1 MVSRRNRSCCY
12 FKHGEIRVN
21 LKKILNIL
29 IFLAI
34 VLNTA
39 GCLVS
44 YAASDI
50 ETQKKQT
57 REKIN
62 RLKWLE
68 SVETNKL
75 YKNQQKLENATNN
88 LSSSKTQIAS
98 AQKELNSLEAR
109 LSKASADYNALNFI
123 LATHIRS
130 VYKNQRKAFF
140 EILLNSEDINMLVDR
155 IYYQKLLLK
164 DDYNRMT
171 AAKAKA
177 QEIATLKYN
186 IEARKRNLERSVASI
201 NSQQAYIQ
209 KAIAKNE
216 SMINKLRTDR
226 VAYQKAEKELAK
238 QGNSIVYVVRNKE
251 IIAIIGVN
259 DTLRENAKEVMQALK
274 KNKIETIML
283 TGDNEETAKKIAEI
297 VGIDQVIAN
306 VLPQEK
312 AEQIRKLKQSGQF
325 VLMCGDGI
333 NDSPALASCDI
344 GVSVGNGTDI
354 AMDSAEVI
362 LTQNNLERIEDLIHV
377 SQKTIRNI
385 KQNLFWAFF
394 YNALMIPIAMG
405 VLSPIGITIN
415 PMIASLAMVF
425 SSLTVIGN
433 ALRLRSVLKK

>member
-1 MVSRRNRSCCY
+1 MVSRRNCSCCY

-21 LKKILNIL
+21 LKKILNVL

-34 VLNTA
+34 VLNTT

-44 YAASDI
+44 YATADL

-57 REKIN
+57 RAKIN
-62 RLKWLE
+62 HLKWLE

-75 YKNQQKLENATNN
+75 YKNQQKLENATSN
-88 LSSSKTQIAS
+88 LTTSKTQIVS
-98 AQKELNSLEAR
+98 AQQELNSLEAK

-164 DDYNRMT
+164 DDYNRMA

-238 QGNSIVYVVRNKE
+238 QSASIGSYINK
-251 IIAIIGVN
+251 
-259 DTLRENAKEVMQALK
+259 
-274 KNKIETIML
+274 
-283 TGDNEETAKKIAEI
+283 TAKDTNVQVASGFIKPIQGRITSYYGWRTHPIFNTRSFHSGVDIGGPNLGAIRASNSGKVIYSGWYGGYGKVVILEHGVVNGKPITTLYAHMSSIA
-297 VGIDQVIAN
+297 VSNGTKVSKGQVIGYEGTTGYSTGPHCHFEVRVN
-306 VLPQEK
+306 
-312 AEQIRKLKQSGQF
+312 GQ
-325 VLMCGDGI
+325 
-333 NDSPALASCDI
+333 
-344 GVSVGNGTDI
+344 T
-354 AMDSAEVI
+354 
-362 LTQNNLERIEDLIHV
+362 NNPLNYI
-377 SQKTIRNI
+377 
-385 KQNLFWAFF
+385 
-394 YNALMIPIAMG
+394 
-405 VLSPIGITIN
+405 
-415 PMIASLAMVF
+415 
-425 SSLTVIGN
+425 
-433 ALRLRSVLKK
+433 